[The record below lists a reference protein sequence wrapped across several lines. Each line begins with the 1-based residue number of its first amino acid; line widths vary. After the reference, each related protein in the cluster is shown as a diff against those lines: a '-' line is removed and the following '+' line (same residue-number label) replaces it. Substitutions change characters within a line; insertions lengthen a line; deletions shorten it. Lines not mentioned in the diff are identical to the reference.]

1 MLNQNILLVHL
12 YSNGDSLYATAVAR
26 QIKQDYPNCKLT
38 WAIASFCKDII
49 ANNPFV
55 DDVLEVTNV
64 AKLDIVAYRKF
75 KKQILKEK
83 QQGKWDAV
91 FFTNL
96 IDDNQANYDGCTR
109 ASTFRGYPK
118 NITVPIQPILNLYS
132 IENEKASIFAAFHQ
146 LEKFKHVILFEF
158 APQSGQSQ
166 MTLDF
171 AIQIATQLT
180 VNKDVSVILSSAN
193 KINHPSLQ
201 IIDGSSLS
209 LRETAALTHYCTFLL
224 GASSGITWIS
234 TSTTGKQLPMVQL
247 LNANTTWSNPI
258 SRDFER
264 FNMPTDG
271 LIELIDFDSNIIEN
285 CVSAA
290 LVNFAAAKKK
300 YHQQFPFSFKTTRFI
315 VYNLLTYLQFKSI
328 VKHILINRKVHGDK
342 MAFYNEVALGF
353 LMLPF
358 RLVSNTFRKKVLGRR

>member
-1 MLNQNILLVHL
+1 MPSQNILLVHL

-49 ANNPFV
+49 SNNPFV
-55 DDVLEVTNV
+55 DAIVEVTDV

-75 KKQILKEK
+75 KKRVLKEK
-83 QQGKWDAV
+83 VNGKWDDV

-118 NITVPIQPILNLYS
+118 NITVPIQPILVLNS
-132 IENEKASIFAAFHQ
+132 GETQKAKDFAGFHQ
-146 LEKFKHVILFEF
+146 LEKYKHIILFEF

-171 AIQIATQLT
+171 ALQIAEKLT
-180 VNKDVSVILSSAN
+180 VNEDVAIILSSAN
-193 KINHPSLQ
+193 KIKHSSPQ

-234 TSTTGKQLPMVQL
+234 TSTAGKQLPMVQL
-247 LNANTTWSNPI
+247 LNANTIWSNPI

-264 FNMPTDG
+264 YNLSTDG
-271 LIELIDFDSNIIEN
+271 LIELINFDNIIIQNCIVEALEN
-285 CVSAA
+285 FTSS
-290 LVNFAAAKKK
+290 KEK
-300 YHQQFPFSFKTTRFI
+300 YHQQFPSSFKTTRFI

-328 VKHILINRKVHGDK
+328 VKHIQVNKQVHGHQL
-342 MAFYNEVALGF
+342 AFYKEVAIGF

-358 RLVSNTFRKKVLGRR
+358 RLISNTFRKKVLGRK

>member
-1 MLNQNILLVHL
+1 MPNQNILLVHL

-26 QIKQDYPNCKLT
+26 QIKHDYPNCKLT

-49 ANNPFV
+49 ANNPYV
-55 DDVLEVTNV
+55 DAILEVNDV
-64 AKLDIVAYRKF
+64 AKLDIKAYRKF
-75 KKQILKEK
+75 KKRILKEEK
-83 QQGKWDAV
+83 NGQWDVV

-118 NITVPIQPILNLYS
+118 NITVPIKPILVLS
-132 IENEKASIFAAFHQ
+132 TAEIQKAKDFATFHQ
-146 LEKFKHVILFEF
+146 LEKYKHIILFEF

-166 MTLDF
+166 MTMDF

-180 VNKDVSVILSSAN
+180 VNYEVAIILSSAN
-193 KINHPSLQ
+193 KINHPLPQ

-209 LRETAALTHYCTFLL
+209 LRETAALTHHCTFLL

-234 TSTTGKQLPMVQL
+234 TSTAGKQLPMVQL
-247 LNANTTWSNPI
+247 LNANVIWSNPV

-264 FNMPTDG
+264 FKLPTNR
-271 LIELIDFDSNIIEN
+271 LIELFDFNGNSIQN
-285 CVSAA
+285 CVAQA
-290 LVNFAAAKKK
+290 LVNFDEAKRK
-300 YHQQFPFSFKTTRFI
+300 YHQLFPFSFKTTRFI

-328 VKHILINRKVHGDK
+328 KRHIQINTQVHGHK
-342 MAFYNEVALGF
+342 FAFYKEVTIGF
-353 LMLPF
+353 LIFPF
-358 RLVSNTFRKKVLGRR
+358 RLIGNTFRKKILERK